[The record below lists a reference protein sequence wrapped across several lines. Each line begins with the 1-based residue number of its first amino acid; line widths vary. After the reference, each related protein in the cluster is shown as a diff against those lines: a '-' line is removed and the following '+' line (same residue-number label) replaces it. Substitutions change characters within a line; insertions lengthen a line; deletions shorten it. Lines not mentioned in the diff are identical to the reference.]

1 MILEPSIDK
10 LQTKINSKYTLVT
23 LAAKRARQI
32 QDTKIHQVESPKA
45 ATYVGIAL
53 EEILEETLIVDPEYK
68 MMKE

>member
-23 LAAKRARQI
+23 LAAKRARDI
-32 QDTKIHQVESPKA
+32 QVTKKHQLENPKA

-53 EEILEETLIVDPEYK
+53 EEILEEKLTVDPAYDPLNK
-68 MMKE
+68 

>member
-32 QDTKIHQVESPKA
+32 QDTKMHQVETPRA
-45 ATYVGIAL
+45 ATFVGLAL
-53 EEILEETLIVDPEYK
+53 EEILEEKLTVDPEYK
-68 MMKE
+68 MINE

>member
-32 QDTKIHQVESPKA
+32 QDTKMHQVESPKA
-45 ATYVGIAL
+45 ATFVGLAL
-53 EEILEETLIVDPEYK
+53 EEIIEEKLTVDPDYK
-68 MMKE
+68 MFYE

>member
-32 QDTKIHQVESPKA
+32 QDTNIHQVENPKA
-45 ATYVGIAL
+45 ATYVGLAL
-53 EEILEETLIVDPEYK
+53 EEILEEKLIVHPDYVMP
-68 MMKE
+68 KE

>member
-32 QDTKIHQVESPKA
+32 QNTKMHQVENPRA
-45 ATYVGIAL
+45 ATFVGLAL
-53 EEILEETLIVDPEYK
+53 EEILEEKLTVDPDQEIIHD
-68 MMKE
+68 

>member
-32 QDTKIHQVESPKA
+32 QNTKMHQVENPKA
-45 ATYVGIAL
+45 ATFVGLAL
-53 EEILEETLIVDPEYK
+53 EEILEEKLMVDPDQEIIHD
-68 MMKE
+68 